1 MWLKLEFGSY
11 VMTAKNMEN
20 DTSGQLLAD
29 LFDEYS
35 EWYMGLAA
43 EYGSLPRSLSGLSKE
58 GGQFIYLL
66 DDLELHHMIRNK
78 YLRYILD
85 ELESVVYAYGG
96 IDLRGDSDAA
106 EVAEVLSVSAADS
119 ENYITG
125 DWRVVRDEDGKV
137 ADLAHLG
144 TRQGN
149 DPEEHPGTWFM
160 AGSVSFSALEKSRF
174 GALWDE
180 AKPGV
185 IFRDRN
191 REG

>member
-1 MWLKLEFGSY
+1 
-11 VMTAKNMEN
+11 MTAKNMET
-20 DTSGQLLAD
+20 DTSGELLD
-29 LFDEYS
+29 ELFDEYS
-35 EWYMGLAA
+35 EWYLSLAA

-66 DDLELHHMIRNK
+66 DDLELHHMMRNK

-85 ELESVVYAYGG
+85 DFNAVAYAYGG
-96 IDLRGDSDAA
+96 IDLRGDSDVA
-106 EVAEVLSVSAADS
+106 ELAEVLNVAVADS
-119 ENYITG
+119 ERYITG
-125 DWRVVRDEDGKV
+125 EWRVVRDEDGKV

-160 AGSVSFSALEKSRF
+160 AGSVSFSELEKSRF
-174 GALWDE
+174 GALWNE

-185 IFRDRN
+185 IFRN
-191 REG
+191 RKGER